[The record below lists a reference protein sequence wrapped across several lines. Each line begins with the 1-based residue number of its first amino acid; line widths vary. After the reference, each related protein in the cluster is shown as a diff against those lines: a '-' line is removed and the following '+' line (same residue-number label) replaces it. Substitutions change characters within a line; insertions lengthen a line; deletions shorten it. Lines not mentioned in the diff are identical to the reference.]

1 MQPIWV
7 VAGTRPEIV
16 KLAPVLHALRRNT
29 IRPVHW
35 ISTGQHTDLAE
46 QTLRSFAIEP
56 NVRLSL
62 ARSAPLPG
70 DIFKGT
76 DSVSG
81 VLGRLIQNI
90 DGLIARDSP
99 ALVVVQGDT
108 TSTVAASLAAFGHRI
123 PIAHVEAGLRTFDLS
138 KPFPEEAWRTIVG
151 QIADLHLAPTERAA
165 NNIIATG
172 VAADRVLVTGNT
184 VIDALRWL
192 AANRPDETAPAVPTH
207 RTVLVT
213 LHRRE
218 NWGAPFESV
227 CATLIKLANRIP
239 DIKISFIAHANPQL
253 RARAEQALGGH
264 DRIEILAPL
273 DYVSFIHRM
282 RKSTLILSDSGGI
295 QEEAP
300 AFGIPALIL
309 RDSTERPEAVEA
321 GVAQLVGIKT
331 AAIFDAASKLLLDA
345 EAYGRMARVTNPF
358 GDGTAGE
365 KIAAAIEAF
374 MAKGTPSRS
383 AAA

>member
-1 MQPIWV
+1 MV
-7 VAGTRPEIV
+7 
-16 KLAPVLHALRRNT
+16 
-29 IRPVHW
+29 RPVHW

-46 QTLRSFAIEP
+46 QALRSFAIEP
-56 NVRLSL
+56 DVRLSL
-62 ARSAPLPG
+62 ARTAPLPG
-70 DIFKGT
+70 EISKGT

-90 DGLIARDSP
+90 DGLIARQRP

-138 KPFPEEAWRTIVG
+138 KPFPEEAWRTIVS

-165 NNIIATG
+165 RNIIATG
-172 VAADRVLVTGNT
+172 VPSDRVLVTGNT

-192 AANRPDETAPAVPTH
+192 AANHADEAPGPAPTH

-218 NWGAPFESV
+218 NWGAPFENV
-227 CATLIKLANRIP
+227 CRALIKLVKQMK
-239 DIKISFIAHANPQL
+239 DINICFIAHANPAL
-253 RARAEQALGGH
+253 RALAEKTLGGH
-264 DRIEILAPL
+264 ERIEVLAPL

-321 GVAQLVGIKT
+321 GVAQLVGIET
-331 AAIFDAASKLLLDA
+331 ATIFEAASKLLSDA
-345 EAYGRMARVTNPF
+345 DAYRRMARVANPF

-365 KIAAAIEAF
+365 QIATAIQSF
-374 MAKGTPSRS
+374 IAKGTPSRS

>member
-1 MQPIWV
+1 MVCPI
-7 VAGTRPEIV
+7 
-16 KLAPVLHALRRNT
+16 
-29 IRPVHW
+29 HW

-46 QTLRSFAIEP
+46 QALASFAIEP
-56 NVRLSL
+56 DIRLSL
-62 ARSAPLPG
+62 ERSVPASG
-70 DIFKGT
+70 ESA

-90 DGLIARDSP
+90 DALIVRENP
-99 ALVVVQGDT
+99 AMVVVQGDT
-108 TSTVAASLAAFGHRI
+108 TSTIAASLAAFGHRI

-165 NNIIATG
+165 SNIIALG
-172 VAADRVLVTGNT
+172 VPADRVLVTGNT

-192 AANRPDETAPAVPTH
+192 ATHHPDKSSPEPKR

-218 NWGAPFESV
+218 NWGAPFENV
-227 CATLIKLANRIP
+227 CRALLMLAQNMP
-239 DIKISFIAHANPQL
+239 DIDICFIAHANPKL
-253 RARAEQALGGH
+253 RALAEEALGGQE
-264 DRIEILAPL
+264 RIEILPPL

-282 RKSTLILSDSGGI
+282 RKATLILSDSGGV

-321 GVAQLVGIKT
+321 GVAQLVGIGT
-331 AAIFDAASKLLLDA
+331 MAIYDAASKLLRDE
-345 EAYGRMARVTNPF
+345 EAYRRMARVTNPF
-358 GDGTAGE
+358 GDGTAGDQ
-365 KIAAAIEAF
+365 IAAAIQAF
-374 MAKGTPSRS
+374 IANGRPSRS